1 MPSPN
6 MLLWPE
12 DYFELKET
20 EKKQIQ
26 EKLSAHLYLPK
37 NETTFAK
44 VSCPSSLIRTEAN
57 AWGQL

>member
-1 MPSPN
+1 

-26 EKLSAHLYLPK
+26 EKLSAHSYLPK
-37 NETTFAK
+37 NETTLGK
-44 VSCPSSLIRTEAN
+44 VSSPSSLLRRTEVN
-57 AWGQL
+57 PWGQP